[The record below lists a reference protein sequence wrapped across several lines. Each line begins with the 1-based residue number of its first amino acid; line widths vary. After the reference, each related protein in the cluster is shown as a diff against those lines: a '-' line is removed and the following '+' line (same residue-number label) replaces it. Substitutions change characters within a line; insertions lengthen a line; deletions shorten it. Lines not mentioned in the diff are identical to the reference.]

1 MSIISTQV
9 KVFANRQLRILNL
22 RRNET
27 KRKKEQEIQRRRTL
41 NANQESQSDLL
52 NHSKPPTKT
61 TNKFMLFNKSI
72 SENTGRRYSR
82 SFKGILFC
90 ALFIICLI
98 IIPAICFYA
107 VEYIYLENEKWTF
120 LTCIYFVMITLTTVG
135 FGDYVPTVQIR
146 NSRNDFLSTIYVIVI
161 FSWIFAGLIITNI
174 SLGLI
179 SDSIRF
185 ISKRS
190 NRRLKRTVYE
200 QTMRLKNRHKT
211 WVRDGQIWNEVK
223 NRSCDH
229 FTEQEFPS
237 STNESSSNANNQN
250 VEEEK
255 TPKPIIKSPCSD
267 YRPSNITL
275 ANRLSNQSRKSSASD
290 TNLVLFSDN

>member
-1 MSIISTQV
+1 M
-9 KVFANRQLRILNL
+9 
-22 RRNET
+22 
-27 KRKKEQEIQRRRTL
+27 
-41 NANQESQSDLL
+41 
-52 NHSKPPTKT
+52 
-61 TNKFMLFNKSI
+61 
-72 SENTGRRYSR
+72 
-82 SFKGILFC
+82 
-90 ALFIICLI
+90 
-98 IIPAICFYA
+98 
-107 VEYIYLENEKWTF
+107 
-120 LTCIYFVMITLTTVG
+120 
-135 FGDYVPTVQIR
+135 
-146 NSRNDFLSTIYVIVI
+146 IVI

-237 STNESSSNANNQN
+237 STQTNESSSNANTNQN
-250 VEEEK
+250 VDEK
-255 TPKPIIKSPCSD
+255 TPKPILKSPCSD

-275 ANRLSNQSRKSSASD
+275 AHRLSNQSRKSSASD